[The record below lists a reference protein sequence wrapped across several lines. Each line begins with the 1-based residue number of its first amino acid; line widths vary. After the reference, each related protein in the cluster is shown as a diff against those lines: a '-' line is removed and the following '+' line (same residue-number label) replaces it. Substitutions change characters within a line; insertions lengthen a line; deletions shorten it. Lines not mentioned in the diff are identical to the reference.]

1 MKDDKNLISNNGSV
15 DEELLRSFFADSV
28 RMHVADRGFSSRVMQ
43 RVYEE
48 MPARSRFW
56 YNVWTIVGMAVCV
69 VAFFVNDGVQVVRSC
84 LGNVAACLT
93 SLANENIPRLSLESL
108 LPQTNTMSTTVLTIV
123 LSVWVLSCVALYD
136 FWESQKRI

>member
-1 MKDDKNLISNNGSV
+1 MNDDKNLINNNGNV

-69 VAFFVNDGVQVVRSC
+69 VAFFVNDGVQVVHSC

-93 SLANENIPRLSLESL
+93 SLANEYIPRLSLESL